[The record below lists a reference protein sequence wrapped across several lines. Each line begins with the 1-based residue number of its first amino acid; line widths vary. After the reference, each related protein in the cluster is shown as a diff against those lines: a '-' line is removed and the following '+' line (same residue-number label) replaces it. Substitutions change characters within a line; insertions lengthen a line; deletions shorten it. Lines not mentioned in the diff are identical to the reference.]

1 MVWRALVRVRRTR
14 SGWPASTGIRRLL
27 MATYEY
33 LCSRC
38 GPFDVKLEIGT
49 APQVYDCPV
58 CAGTARRVYSAPGL
72 SLTPN
77 AVAALHVREEQAR
90 EAPAVVSEVPSRR
103 RVPRHPHPA
112 LSRLPR
118 P

>member
-1 MVWRALVRVRRTR
+1 
-14 SGWPASTGIRRLL
+14 

-38 GPFDVKLEIGT
+38 GPFDVKLAMGT
-49 APQVYDCPV
+49 APEVYGCPV
-58 CAGTARRVYSAPGL
+58 CAGSARRVYSSPGL
-72 SLTPN
+72 LPTSN
-77 AVAALHVREEQAR
+77 VAAALHDQEEQAR
-90 EAPAVVSEVPSRR
+90 EAPAVVSEVP
-103 RVPRHPHPA
+103 PRSGVRQQPHPA

>member
-1 MVWRALVRVRRTR
+1 
-14 SGWPASTGIRRLL
+14 

-49 APQVYDCPV
+49 APNVYGCPV
-58 CAGTARRVYSAPGL
+58 CAGAARRVYSSPGL
-72 SLTPN
+72 ALTPN

-90 EAPAVVSEVPSRR
+90 EAPAVVSEVPPRR

-112 LSRLPR
+112 LPRLPR
-118 P
+118 L

>member
-1 MVWRALVRVRRTR
+1 
-14 SGWPASTGIRRLL
+14 

-38 GPFDVKLEIGT
+38 GSFDVKLAIGT
-49 APQVYDCPV
+49 APKTYGCPDC
-58 CAGTARRVYSAPGL
+58 ASAARRVYSSPGL
-72 SLTPN
+72 TQTSHT
-77 AVAALHVREEQAR
+77 VAALHDQEEQAR
-90 EAPAVVSEVPSRR
+90 EAPAVVSEVPPRR
-103 RVPRHPHPA
+103 TVPRHPHPA

>member
-1 MVWRALVRVRRTR
+1 
-14 SGWPASTGIRRLL
+14 

-38 GPFDVKLEIGT
+38 GPFDVKLAIGT
-49 APQVYDCPV
+49 APKAYGCPD
-58 CAGTARRVYSAPGL
+58 CAGAAKRVYSSPGL
-72 SLTPN
+72 TLSHT
-77 AVAALHVREEQAR
+77 VAALHDREEQAR
-90 EAPAVVSEVPSRR
+90 EAPAVVSEVPPRR

>member
-1 MVWRALVRVRRTR
+1 
-14 SGWPASTGIRRLL
+14 

-38 GPFDVKLEIGT
+38 GPFDVKLAIGT
-49 APQVYDCPV
+49 APIAHGCPV
-58 CAGTARRVYSAPGL
+58 CAGDARRVFSSPGL
-72 SLTPN
+72 PRTSN
-77 AVAALHVREEQAR
+77 AAAALRVREERSR
-90 EAPAVVSEVPSRR
+90 EAPAVVSEIPPGRGVRQP
-103 RVPRHPHPA
+103 PHPA

>member
-1 MVWRALVRVRRTR
+1 
-14 SGWPASTGIRRLL
+14 

-38 GPFDVKLEIGT
+38 GPFDVKLAIGT
-49 APQVYDCPV
+49 APTHHGCPV
-58 CAGTARRVYSAPGL
+58 CTGTARRVYSSPGL
-72 SLTPN
+72 ALTSHT
-77 AVAALHVREEQAR
+77 VAALHERDER
-90 EAPAVVSEVPSRR
+90 SRDAPAVVSEVPPGE
-103 RVPRHPHPA
+103 RVPRRPHPA

>member
-1 MVWRALVRVRRTR
+1 MGSGVSWPGARHGHSGALT
-14 SGWPASTGIRRLL
+14 SAAIRRLQ

-33 LCSRC
+33 LCGRC
-38 GPFDVKLEIGT
+38 GPFDVKLAIGT
-49 APQVYDCPV
+49 APTAYGCPV
-58 CAGTARRVYSAPGL
+58 CAGAARRVYSSPGL
-72 SLTPN
+72 TRTSN

-90 EAPAVVSEVPSRR
+90 EAPAVVSQLPPRG
-103 RVPRHPHPA
+103 RVHPHPA

>member
-1 MVWRALVRVRRTR
+1 
-14 SGWPASTGIRRLL
+14 

-38 GPFDVKLEIGT
+38 GPFEVRLAIGT
-49 APQVYDCPV
+49 APRAYGCPD
-58 CAGTARRVYSAPGL
+58 CAGAARRVYSSPGITRT
-72 SLTPN
+72 SK

-90 EAPAVVSEVPSRR
+90 EAPTVVSQLPPRR
-103 RVPRHPHPA
+103 KVQPHPA

>member
-1 MVWRALVRVRRTR
+1 
-14 SGWPASTGIRRLL
+14 

-33 LCSRC
+33 LCGRC
-38 GPFDVKLEIGT
+38 GPFDVRLAIGT
-49 APQVYDCPV
+49 APRTYSCPH
-58 CAGTARRVYSAPGL
+58 CAGAARRLYSSPGIT
-72 SLTPN
+72 LTPK

-90 EAPAVVSEVPSRR
+90 EAPAVVSQPPPRR
-103 RVPRHPHPA
+103 KVQPHPA